1 MKKVLVVLSLLA
13 GCTTS
18 SLPEDPSLVHP
29 KYHIGSCLGLS
40 DAIKANMPA
49 PVIEKYKEVDI
60 TIADVGTAY
69 YIVTTSLKQTKQV
82 VARQYGL
89 FADVEESTVEVEC
102 AK

>member
-29 KYHIGSCLGLS
+29 KYHIGSCLDLS
-40 DAIKANMPA
+40 EDMKVGMPEEVKKQYATVNIK
-49 PVIEKYKEVDI
+49 VE
-60 TIADVGTAY
+60 DVGTAY
-69 YIVTTSLKQTKQV
+69 YIVTTTVTETKRV

-89 FADVEESTVEVEC
+89 FNNVEESTVEVEC